1 MEFFDIVGT
10 SIMTWSYCMQIRDSN
25 RAMLLAAAMQYQC
38 NILDLGIAK
47 DNKSDIEMLFDKA
60 LAAGAHILLSSGGVS
75 MGDKDLVK
83 PILKIKGNVHFD
95 KVYIILYRLFK
106 IF

>member
-1 MEFFDIVGT
+1 
-10 SIMTWSYCMQIRDSN
+10 MQIRDSN

-60 LAAGAHILLSSGGVS
+60 LAAGAHIILSSGGVS

-95 KVYIILYRLFK
+95 KVRTSYNVCLRYSEMIHLSKAYNRALG
-106 IF
+106 